1 MGRSGAVGTGG
12 GLFKVV
18 AFLIVTGSLS
28 VSLSEES
35 KCFGVLKR
43 K

>member
-1 MGRSGAVGTGG
+1 MGG

-18 AFLIVTGSLS
+18 AFFTVTGSLS
-28 VSLSEES
+28 VLLSEES

>member
-1 MGRSGAVGTGG
+1 MEVELQERVAVSS
-12 GLFKVV
+12 
-18 AFLIVTGSLS
+18 FLTVTGSLS

-35 KCFGVLKR
+35 KCFGVLQR